1 MNANG
6 HFQRAKDLEET
17 IAFLMSAPQPEQHV
31 ASIVEAIYGAAQ
43 HYIAYALQTRHEEH
57 SDTHAGIVRR
67 LRNYGYPETAQIF
80 LEIEGLRMGRWYGK
94 QGDGEAITKCQQLLS
109 RIRDWAIK

>member
-1 MNANG
+1 VNADG

-17 IAFLMSAPQPEQHV
+17 IAYLMSAPHPEQHV
-31 ASIVEAIYGAAQ
+31 ASIVETIYGAAQ
-43 HYIAYALQTRHEEH
+43 HYIAYALQTRHGEH

-67 LRNYGYPETAQIF
+67 LRKYSYPEIAQIF

-94 QGDGEAITKCQQLLS
+94 QGDGETIAKCQQLLS
-109 RIRDWAIK
+109 RICDWATK